1 MANIIAANR
10 YSSHHSGFLARQQL
24 VQLVTLAVMKGTA
37 IILGA
42 APALLASTQAAPT
55 TNEQSFDPCIAINQ
69 TGTVNGASAFNETTI
84 LNRTSISSGPTALNL
99 TSRYNG
105 TTALNSTASFNGSA
119 MLNATIFPNGTA
131 SWNRTGFW
139 NKTAALGGVTGFNGT
154 AVFNGTTALH
164 GTASFNGTAALNGTA
179 AFNETL
185 AAGAP
190 SDQIPLWRRSSP
202 SPQIATDF
210 PDPSILQDVDGKWYA
225 FATAGNGKHIQAA
238 ESSHPRGPWKW
249 LDVDLLPDDGPWTN
263 NMNTWAPD
271 IRRMDDG
278 TYVMYFSGQVK
289 ASPAHHCIG
298 TATAKTI
305 LGPYT
310 PSKEPF
316 ACDVT
321 VGGSIDPAGFQDA
334 DGKRYVVYKI
344 DGNSIGRGGLCLN
357 GIAPFVPTPILLQE
371 VGQDGL
377 TKIGDPI
384 QILDREDVD
393 GPLVEAPSLLRTK
406 DGVYVL
412 FFSSGCFTS
421 PTYNVDYA
429 VADSVKGPYTRSP
442 SGPLVRTNDAFGLTA
457 PGGATPVVD
466 GSSIVFHAD
475 CPEGRCFF
483 QSNIDVMGKKVVLD
497 GVDGIR

>member
-1 MANIIAANR
+1 
-10 YSSHHSGFLARQQL
+10 
-24 VQLVTLAVMKGTA
+24 MKGTA

-42 APALLASTQAAPT
+42 APALLASTRAAPT
-55 TNEQSFDPCIAINQ
+55 TSEQSFDPCIAINH
-69 TGTVNGASAFNETTI
+69 TGTLNRTPVLNETTI
-84 LNRTSISSGPTALNL
+84 LSRTSIFNGTTTPNS

-105 TTALNSTASFNGSA
+105 TAALNSTAFDGSVVH
-119 MLNATIFPNGTA
+119 NAATFPNGTA
-131 SWNRTGFW
+131 SWNSTGFW
-139 NKTAALGGVTGFNGT
+139 NGTAALGGTTAFNVTTAFNGTSTRNGTAAFKVATAFNGT
-154 AVFNGTTALH
+154 AAFNETT
-164 GTASFNGTAALNGTA
+164 ALNGTA
-179 AFNETL
+179 AFNETV
-185 AAGAP
+185 ATGAP
-190 SDQIPLWRRSSP
+190 SEQVPLWRRSSP

-210 PDPSILQDVDGKWYA
+210 PDPSILQDADGKWYA

-298 TATAKTI
+298 TATAETI

-393 GPLVEAPSLLRTK
+393 GPLVEAPSLLRTE

-429 VADSVKGPYTRSP
+429 VADSVQGPYIRSP